1 MKKISDGFPSGIV
14 LQMEKIYHTIKSVL
28 DPFRYNNLED
38 RDNYTNFS
46 LINSL
51 RNNTGTHLIAF
62 PGPYWFFPPLL
73 PELCTVCF

>member
-1 MKKISDGFPSGIV
+1 MKKISDGFPSGIA

-51 RNNTGTHLIAF
+51 RNNTGTYLVAF
-62 PGPYWFFPPLL
+62 PGSGFFFPPMI
-73 PELCTVCF
+73 PELCTICF